1 MIDNFSIIWSYLSWN
16 FIEGILKKTQT
27 LHAANE
33 MTSMSYVEE
42 GLDIMGKRIFAPS
55 DDLFERVM
63 ALEFEGVNER

>member
-1 MIDNFSIIWSYLSWN
+1 
-16 FIEGILKKTQT
+16 
-27 LHAANE
+27 